1 MQDNRLQCN
10 HEDEIDLR
18 ELFKTIWHRKYLIVS
33 LTMTGTIFAIF
44 YTFFKNPEPIYEG
57 KVLFEIGELHS
68 ESFGTMYLDNP
79 NNLSEIIKVKLNI
92 DSTLP
97 SKTDDLIELS
107 VKSIDKDN
115 IRKELETAIDFIINR
130 HKEKVKFYKN
140 YIMSKQIG
148 KIKIDDNPINKPKK
162 KLIVSVAFITGFIL
176 SIFLVLLIDFIQS
189 LKKDV

>member
-1 MQDNRLQCN
+1 MQDIKQQCSY
-10 HEDEIDLR
+10 EDEIDLR
-18 ELFKTIWHRKYLIVS
+18 ELFKTIWHRKYFIVS
-33 LTMTGTIFAIF
+33 FTMIITIFAGF
-44 YTFFKNPEPIYEG
+44 YAFFKNPEPIYEG

-97 SKTDDLIELS
+97 SKTNDLIELS